1 MSDRDPG
8 EDSADGGAST
18 GTDAE
23 PPTPT
28 DAAVPDAAPTDAAP
42 TDVAPTELAATEE
55 ALEPGVAG
63 PDALGGELAPTDIP
77 LTPLEALE
85 LSPAV
90 WRIVAVA
97 GVTMDLPSAN
107 PEVVLHEAQDPW
119 RELRIPVG
127 LAEGTAI
134 AYAFRSIDTPR
145 PLTHEMVTEIL
156 DRHDVSIEAVRI
168 TVRRGQLFFAEID
181 TMGPR
186 GRRVV
191 PCRPS
196 DALALALRQRLPT
209 PILVAEWV
217 FTGADAPSESAGAPE
232 ATAGTTDTSA

>member
-1 MSDRDPG
+1 MTSDPG
-8 EDSADGGAST
+8 SGE
-18 GTDAE
+18 
-23 PPTPT
+23 
-28 DAAVPDAAPTDAAP
+28 AAPDP
-42 TDVAPTELAATEE
+42 APTELAR
-55 ALEPGVAG
+55 
-63 PDALGGELAPTDIP
+63 
-77 LTPLEALE
+77 TPLETLA
-85 LSPAV
+85 LSPEE

-97 GVTMDLPSAN
+97 GVEMELPSAN
-107 PEVVLHEAQDPW
+107 PEIVLHEAQDPW

-127 LAEGTAI
+127 VAEGTAI

-168 TVRRGQLFFAEID
+168 TVRRGQLFFAEVD

-196 DALALALRQRLPT
+196 DAIALALRQRLPT

-217 FTGADAPSESAGAPE
+217 FTGADAPSEPE
-232 ATAGTTDTSA
+232 ATPDEAAGTAGTAV

>member
-1 MSDRDPG
+1 MSDVGVGGDASEP
-8 EDSADGGAST
+8 DGTAGA
-18 GTDAE
+18 
-23 PPTPT
+23 TPVEE
-28 DAAVPDAAPTDAAP
+28 AAVPT
-42 TDVAPTELAATEE
+42 
-55 ALEPGVAG
+55 VAG
-63 PDALGGELAPTDIP
+63 APAPVEDP
-77 LTPLEALE
+77 ASVDPASVDMARTPLETLA
-85 LSPAV
+85 LSPEE

-97 GVTMDLPSAN
+97 GVDMDLPSAN
-107 PEVVLHEAQDPW
+107 PEIVLHEAQDPW

-168 TVRRGQLFFAEID
+168 TVRRGQQFLAEID

-196 DALALALRQRLPT
+196 DAVALALRQRLPT

-217 FTGADAPSESAGAPE
+217 FTGTDAPADRSEAPQSGVGTAGASP
-232 ATAGTTDTSA
+232 

>member
-1 MSDRDPG
+1 M
-8 EDSADGGAST
+8 
-18 GTDAE
+18 
-23 PPTPT
+23 
-28 DAAVPDAAPTDAAP
+28 
-42 TDVAPTELAATEE
+42 
-55 ALEPGVAG
+55 
-63 PDALGGELAPTDIP
+63 
-77 LTPLEALE
+77 
-85 LSPAV
+85 
-90 WRIVAVA
+90 AVA
-97 GVTMDLPSAN
+97 GVEMELPSAN
-107 PEVVLHEAQDPW
+107 PEIVLHEAQDPW

-127 LAEGTAI
+127 VAEGTAI

-168 TVRRGQLFFAEID
+168 TVRRGQLFFAEVD

-196 DALALALRQRLPT
+196 DAIALALRQRLPT

-217 FTGADAPSESAGAPE
+217 FTGADAPSEPE
-232 ATAGTTDTSA
+232 ATPDEAAGTAGTAV

>member
-1 MSDRDPG
+1 MSELGSNDTSAETAGTEPKEVDP
-8 EDSADGGAST
+8 
-18 GTDAE
+18 
-23 PPTPT
+23 
-28 DAAVPDAAPTDAAP
+28 AVSVPAR
-42 TDVAPTELAATEE
+42 TDVAPT
-55 ALEPGVAG
+55 
-63 PDALGGELAPTDIP
+63 
-77 LTPLEALE
+77 PLEVLS
-85 LSPAV
+85 LSPEE

-97 GVTMDLPSAN
+97 AVEMDLPGPN
-107 PEVVLHEAQDPW
+107 PEVVLNEAQDPW

-134 AYAFRSIDTPR
+134 AYAFRGIETPR
-145 PLTHEMVTEIL
+145 PLTHEMVTEVL

-196 DALALALRQRLPT
+196 DAIALALRQRMPT

-217 FTGADAPSESAGAPE
+217 FTGADAPAGIVGAGAIDTT
-232 ATAGTTDTSA
+232 ATATTAATTDATTAATTDAATDSTTGEERQA